1 MHRRPQRL
9 AAEFIG
15 TFGVVLF
22 SAGAV
27 CADQFLR
34 GENLPGFGPLG
45 IALAYG
51 FAFGTL
57 VTAVGC
63 VCGGQTICG
72 HLNPAV
78 TLGFWGTRRIGTFD
92 AIACCLAQL
101 AGAAAAG
108 YALRY
113 ALPEDTWRA
122 ALLGTPAMAAGITR
136 TPAMLIEGAGAF
148 FLVFVMFATSIS
160 ATALD
165 AKIDTRIDTLDRRR
179 WAQPRRR
186 VGALVRGTLGGTDG
200 HGRRAFQPALHRR
213 LAESRPRLRHRACR
227 PLLDQSWRLLDWP
240 ARRRRAGRLDLRC
253 LVSAPSP
260 SAPWSRVYELR
271 ERGWRHL
278 RRNTVNLPP
287 VTKRQLRAAIR
298 L

>member
-9 AAEFIG
+9 AAELIG

-22 SAGAV
+22 SAGAI

-57 VTAVGC
+57 VTTVGC

-165 AKIDTRIDTLDRRR
+165 AKIDTRIDARIDSRIADAGLSPVAESAR
-179 WAQPRRR
+179 WFAGLSAGLMVT
-186 VGALVRGTLGGTDG
+186 VGALFSLPFTGGSLNPARAFGTALAGRYWTNHGVYWIGPLGGGVLAAWIYDALFLPRRV
-200 HGRRAFQPALHRR
+200 RRAATSL
-213 LAESRPRLRHRACR
+213 ESTTGDTSLEAQKP
-227 PLLDQSWRLLDWP
+227 P
-240 ARRRRAGRLDLRC
+240 AR
-253 LVSAPSP
+253 
-260 SAPWSRVYELR
+260 Y
-271 ERGWRHL
+271 
-278 RRNTVNLPP
+278 
-287 VTKRQLRAAIR
+287 
-298 L
+298 

>member
-9 AAEFIG
+9 AAELIG
-15 TFGVVLF
+15 TFGVVFF

-45 IALAYG
+45 VALAYG

-92 AIACCLAQL
+92 AIACCVAQL
-101 AGAAAAG
+101 AGATAAG

-122 ALLGTPAMAAGITR
+122 VLLGTPAMASGITR

-165 AKIDTRIDTLDRRR
+165 ARIDARIDSSIAESKLNPVPESVR
-179 WAQPRRR
+179 WFAGLSAGLMVT
-186 VGALVRGTLGGTDG
+186 VGALFGLPFTGGSMNPARAFGTALAGRYWTNHGVYWIGPLGGGVLAAWIYDALFLP
-200 HGRRAFQPALHRR
+200 RRPRR
-213 LAESRPRLRHRACR
+213 LGRAPASLESTAGDTSPEA
-227 PLLDQSWRLLDWP
+227 PQPP
-240 ARRRRAGRLDLRC
+240 AR
-253 LVSAPSP
+253 
-260 SAPWSRVYELR
+260 Y
-271 ERGWRHL
+271 
-278 RRNTVNLPP
+278 
-287 VTKRQLRAAIR
+287 
-298 L
+298 

>member
-9 AAEFIG
+9 AAELIG

-63 VCGGQTICG
+63 VCGGPTICG

-78 TLGFWGTRRIGTFD
+78 TLGFWGTRRISTFD
-92 AIACCLAQL
+92 AIACCIAQL

-148 FLVFVMFATSIS
+148 FLVFVMFAMSIS

-165 AKIDTRIDTLDRRR
+165 ASPADVQLKPIPESAR
-179 WAQPRRR
+179 WFAGLSAGLTVT
-186 VGALVRGTLGGTDG
+186 VGALFGLPFTGGSLNPARAFGTALAGRYWTNHGVYWIGPLGGGVLAAWIYDALFLP
-200 HGRRAFQPALHRR
+200 RRVRR
-213 LAESRPRLRHRACR
+213 LGRASTS
-227 PLLDQSWRLLDWP
+227 PDKTAADTSLEVQEPP
-240 ARRRRAGRLDLRC
+240 AR
-253 LVSAPSP
+253 
-260 SAPWSRVYELR
+260 Y
-271 ERGWRHL
+271 
-278 RRNTVNLPP
+278 
-287 VTKRQLRAAIR
+287 
-298 L
+298 